1 MKRTSP
7 FFTGMHLHMLVSVTT
22 NTGGL
27 QTAIA
32 IHVGQNSS
40 AHVACIVGLR
50 TDAVVVT
57 ETGFKVN

>member
-1 MKRTSP
+1 
-7 FFTGMHLHMLVSVTT
+7 MLVSVTT

-40 AHVACIVGLR
+40 AHVACRSGLQ
-50 TDAVVVT
+50 TNAVVVA
-57 ETGFKVN
+57 ETGYILLLQEASFV